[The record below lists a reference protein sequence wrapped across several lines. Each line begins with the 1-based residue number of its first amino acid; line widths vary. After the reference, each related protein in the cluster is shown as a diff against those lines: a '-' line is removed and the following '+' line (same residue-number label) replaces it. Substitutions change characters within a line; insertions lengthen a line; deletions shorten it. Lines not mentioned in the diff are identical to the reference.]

1 MVASPVILAAR
12 LQDQVA
18 ETISDIKQAGVKL
31 WVLTGDKMETAIA
44 IGHSCSILSDATYN
58 AIVDGTS
65 PEAVREQL
73 HQYMSYIVAA
83 QLASEAFEQIALR
96 SVNAPQQ
103 GASLFPCLHRAS
115 VHIHKSRYLGRSVGM
130 QQCYHLTR
138 ADTPCKRALRGLL
151 EQPCGDTLRGREQAE
166 AEASESLT
174 VLGHGLPSAPLS

>member
-1 MVASPVILAAR
+1 MYGVCLSCDVLLR

-65 PEAVREQL
+65 QEAVREQL

-96 SVNAPQQ
+96 SVIIC
-103 GASLFPCLHRAS
+103 SRTVCLFTRDLRRSFVFILMYRCTLSRHIGTRAS
-115 VHIHKSRYLGRSVGM
+115 II
-130 QQCYHLTR
+130 C
-138 ADTPCKRALRGLL
+138 AL
-151 EQPCGDTLRGREQAE
+151 
-166 AEASESLT
+166 
-174 VLGHGLPSAPLS
+174 V